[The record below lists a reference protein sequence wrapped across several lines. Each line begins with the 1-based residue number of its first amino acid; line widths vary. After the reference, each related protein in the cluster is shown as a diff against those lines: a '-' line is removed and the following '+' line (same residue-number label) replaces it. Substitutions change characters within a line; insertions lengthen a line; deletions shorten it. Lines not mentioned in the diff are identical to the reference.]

1 MHILNQLKRPTFF
14 VALALIVVAPWWQPT
29 VNAQENWPQ
38 WRGPNLDNIS
48 ESKGLPDVLDE
59 STLAWKVEM
68 PGPAGASPVAWGD
81 NIFVTSADG
90 NELVLMCVTTDG
102 KLKWKKPLAGRDKK
116 IRDRSNAASPSP
128 LTDGKHVWVLSI
140 GTLQC
145 FDTEGQLVWKKDLE
159 EDYGKFQIQFGMTST
174 PILHD
179 DRLYV
184 QLIHG
189 PMRKKGTSTG
199 WIVALNAKDGKEIWK
214 HKRETDAIAENKH
227 AYTSPTIYKGSGTP
241 YLITHGG
248 DFVIGHSLKDGSE
261 AWRCGG
267 FNPKGSSYNM
277 YLRMVASPV
286 CTKDMIV
293 VPSAKNG
300 PVYALKPDLEGD
312 VTEQQD
318 AKIWE
323 IKKGTPDVATPLIHD
338 GMVYLAREN
347 GVIIGLDAKNG
358 EKLFEERVLSGKHRS
373 SPVAGDGKIYLLG
386 RKGEALVLKPGRE
399 LAIASESN
407 LEEEITASPAIA
419 GDMVIVRSYKH
430 LFAFKK
436 K

>member
-1 MHILNQLKRPTFF
+1 MHMLYPVKRLTFF
-14 VALALIVVAPWWQPT
+14 VALALFVASPCLTPT
-29 VNAQENWPQ
+29 LSAQENWPQ
-38 WRGPNLDNIS
+38 WRGPNLDNVS
-48 ESKGLPDVLDE
+48 KSKGLPSVLDE

-68 PGPAGASPVAWGD
+68 PGPAGASPVAWGK

-90 NELVLMCVTTDG
+90 DDLVLLCVTTDG
-102 KLKWKKPLAGRDKK
+102 KTKWKKPLAGNNKK
-116 IRDRSNAASPSP
+116 IRDRANSASPSP

-145 FDTEGQLVWKKDLE
+145 FDLEGELVWQKDLE
-159 EDYGKFQIQFGMTST
+159 EEYGKFDIQFGMSST
-174 PILHD
+174 PVLHD
-179 DRLYV
+179 GRLYL

-199 WIVALNAKDGKEIWK
+199 WVVALNAKDGKEVWM

-227 AYTSPTIYKGSGTP
+227 SYASPTVFKGSTNS

-261 AWRCGG
+261 VWRCGG

-300 PVYALKPDLEGD
+300 PVFALNPDLEGD
-312 VTEQQD
+312 VTENEK
-318 AKIWE
+318 AKVWGIE
-323 IKKGTPDVATPLIHD
+323 KGTPDVATPLVHD
-338 GMVYLAREN
+338 GIVYLAREN
-347 GVIIGLDAKNG
+347 GVVIGLDAKNG
-358 EKLFEERVLSGKHRS
+358 KQLFEERVLAGKHRS

-386 RKGEALVLKPGRE
+386 RKGKALVLKPGRE
-399 LAIASESN
+399 FEIVSENS
-407 LEEEITASPAIA
+407 LQEEITASPAIV
-419 GDMVIVRSYKH
+419 GDLVIVRSYKS